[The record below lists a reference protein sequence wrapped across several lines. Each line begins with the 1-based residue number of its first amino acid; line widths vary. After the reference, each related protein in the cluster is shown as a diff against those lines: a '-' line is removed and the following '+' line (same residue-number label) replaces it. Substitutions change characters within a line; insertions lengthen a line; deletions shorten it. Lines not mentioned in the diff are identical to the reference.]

1 MGRARFAFGVAPCPA
16 TDAATEVDPGPVTIS
31 SDTPMAN
38 RFQSILDAQQLH
50 FLSDATKSR
59 AWRIDQLDRMERMLC
74 EHQDAFCAALHQ
86 DFRKPSFEQLFEITV
101 PLGNISYYRENLAEL
116 MKPRRVEIP
125 AGLQATGN
133 SGLILKEPYGPT
145 LVIGPFNAPIL
156 LLLDPA
162 IAALAAG
169 NPVVLKPAN
178 ATPATAALFQRLIPE
193 YFEPE
198 NVAIVSGGREE
209 IAALLELPFDFIF
222 FTGSSAVGKVV
233 MRAAAE
239 NLTPVILE
247 LGGQNPTIV
256 DETAN
261 LDIAA
266 DRIAWGHNAISGQW
280 CIAPGYVYVHESVA
294 DAFIG
299 KLKAS
304 IVKMYGIDPQ
314 QSPDFARMISEHETQ
329 RVASYILPD
338 KVVHGGRS
346 DIPGRYVEPTVL
358 YPSSWDDP
366 ALQQE
371 VFGPVLP
378 ILPYTELA
386 EIVGIIKRRPKPLA
400 AYIFSKRQAH
410 IDYVLGSL
418 SFGGGCVNQ
427 TNLHCWIDSLPFG
440 GVGYSG
446 MGKYYGRAGF
456 DALSNTKAMLIGN
469 PDLELDVFPPY
480 GGKDVAG
487 NLSVFSSSGTR
498 SQTVPSL
505 ATPELNSRE
514 R

>member
-1 MGRARFAFGVAPCPA
+1 MPNN
-16 TDAATEVDPGPVTIS
+16 E
-31 SDTPMAN
+31 AN
-38 RFQSILDAQQLH
+38 RFQALFDTQREH
-50 FLSDATKSR
+50 FLSDATKSLE
-59 AWRIDQLDRMERMLC
+59 WRTDQLDRMERMLTDNK
-74 EHQDAFCAALHQ
+74 DAFCAALYQ
-86 DFRKPSFEQLFEITV
+86 DFGKPPFEQLFEITV
-101 PLGNISYYRENLAEL
+101 PTGVIRYYRENLKAL
-116 MKPRRVEIP
+116 MAPQLVDIP
-125 AGLQATGN
+125 KGLEETGN
-133 SGLILKEPYGPT
+133 KGVIFKEPYGVT

-169 NPVVLKPAN
+169 NTVILKPAN
-178 ATPATAALFQRLIPE
+178 TTPATAALFQTLIPQ
-193 YFEPE
+193 YFAPE
-198 NVAIVSGGREE
+198 NVTVVTGGREE
-209 IAALLELPFDFIF
+209 IGALLALPFDFIF

-294 DAFIG
+294 DVFIA

-304 IVKMYGIDPQ
+304 IVKMYGDDPS
-314 QSPDFARMISEHETQ
+314 QSPDFARMISEHDAE

-338 KVVHGGRS
+338 KVVHGGRF
-346 DIPGRYVEPTVL
+346 DIKARYVEPTVL
-358 YPSSWDDP
+358 YPSTWDDP

-378 ILPYTELA
+378 VMSYGDLKEV
-386 EIVGIIKRRPKPLA
+386 VGVIKRKPKSLA
-400 AYIFSKRQAH
+400 AYIFSKNRQA
-410 IDYVLGSL
+410 IDFVLGSL

-446 MGKYYGRAGF
+446 MGKYYGKAGF

-480 GGKDVAG
+480 AGKDIAR
-487 NLSVFSSSGTR
+487 NLSVFS
-498 SQTVPSL
+498 
-505 ATPELNSRE
+505 
-514 R
+514 

>member
-1 MGRARFAFGVAPCPA
+1 MSGIRAPMCVIRSFAEVA
-16 TDAATEVDPGPVTIS
+16 T
-31 SDTPMAN
+31 MAN
-38 RFQSILDAQQLH
+38 RFQSLLDTQRNH
-50 FLSDATKSR
+50 FLSDATKSH
-59 AWRIDQLDRMERMLC
+59 AWRIEQLDRMERMLL
-74 EHQDAFCAALHQ
+74 EHQDEFCQALHA
-86 DFRKPSFEQLFEITV
+86 DFRKPPFEQMFEITV
-101 PLGNISYYRENLAEL
+101 PTGVIRYYREHLKEL
-116 MKPRRVEIP
+116 MAPQAVPIP
-125 AGLQATGN
+125 EGLEATGN
-133 SGLILKEPYGPT
+133 RGVILKEPYGVT

-169 NPVVLKPAN
+169 NTVVLKPAN
-178 ATPATAALFQRLIPE
+178 TTPATAALFQKYIPQ
-193 YFEPE
+193 YFAPE
-198 NVAIVSGGREE
+198 NVTVVTGGRDE
-209 IAALLELPFDFIF
+209 IAELLQLPFDFIF

-261 LDIAA
+261 LDIAV

-294 DAFIG
+294 DEFIA
-299 KLKAS
+299 KLKAAV
-304 IVKMYGIDPQ
+304 VKMYGADPQ
-314 QSPDFARMISEHETQ
+314 RSPDFARMISRRDAE
-329 RVASYILPD
+329 RVASYILPE
-338 KVVHGGRS
+338 KVVHGGRC
-346 DIPGRYVEPTVL
+346 DIEDRYVEPTIL
-358 YPSSWDDP
+358 YPSTWDDP

-378 ILPYTELA
+378 VLQYRDLK
-386 EIVGIIKRRPKPLA
+386 EIVGIIKRKPKSLA
-400 AYIFSKRQAH
+400 AYIFSKDQRN

-418 SFGGGCVNQ
+418 SFGGGCINQ

-446 MGKYYGRAGF
+446 MGKYYGKAGF

-480 GGKDVAG
+480 AGKNIAR
-487 NLSVFSSSGTR
+487 NLSVFS
-498 SQTVPSL
+498 
-505 ATPELNSRE
+505 
-514 R
+514 

>member
-1 MGRARFAFGVAPCPA
+1 M
-16 TDAATEVDPGPVTIS
+16 D
-31 SDTPMAN
+31 N
-38 RFQSILDAQQLH
+38 RFQSILDAQRSQ
-50 FLSDATKSR
+50 FLSDATKSYD
-59 AWRIDQLDRMERMLC
+59 WRIDQLDRLERMLR
-74 EHQDAFCAALHQ
+74 ERKEQFCAALHQ
-86 DFRKPSFEQLFEITV
+86 DFGKPPFEQLFEISV
-101 PLGNISYYRENLAEL
+101 PLGNIKYYRENLKAL
-116 MKPRRVEIP
+116 MTPQRVAIP
-125 AGLQATGN
+125 KGLEATGN
-133 SGLILKEPYGPT
+133 SGLILKEPYGAT

-169 NPVVLKPAN
+169 NTVVLKPAN
-178 ATPATAALFQRLIPE
+178 TTPATAALFQKYVPQ
-193 YFEPE
+193 YFQPE
-198 NVAIVSGGREE
+198 NVAVVTGGREE
-209 IAALLELPFDFIF
+209 IAELLALPFDFIF
-222 FTGSSAVGKVV
+222 FTGSSAVAKIV

-294 DAFIG
+294 DLFIT
-299 KLKAS
+299 KLKAA
-304 IVKMYGIDPQ
+304 IVKMYGTDPQ
-314 QSPDFARMISEHETQ
+314 QNPDFARMLSEHDAQ
-329 RVASYILPD
+329 RVASYILRG

-358 YPSSWDDP
+358 YPSTWDDP

-378 ILPYTELA
+378 VLPYLDLK
-386 EIVGIIKRRPKPLA
+386 EIVGIMKRKPKSLA
-400 AYIFSKRQAH
+400 AYIFSKNQAN

-446 MGKYYGRAGF
+446 MGKYYGKAGF
-456 DALSNTKAMLIGN
+456 DALSNTKVLLIGN

-480 GGKDVAG
+480 AGKDIAR
-487 NLSVFSSSGTR
+487 NLSVFS
-498 SQTVPSL
+498 
-505 ATPELNSRE
+505 
-514 R
+514 